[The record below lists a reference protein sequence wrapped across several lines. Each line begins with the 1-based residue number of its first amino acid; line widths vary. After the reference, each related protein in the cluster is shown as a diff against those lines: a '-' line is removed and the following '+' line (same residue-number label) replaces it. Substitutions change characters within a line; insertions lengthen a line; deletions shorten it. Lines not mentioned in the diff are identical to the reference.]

1 MDANEAINIISRE
14 RNDAIVVSTM
24 TPTRYWQ
31 DVSNSENLDLDL
43 KFGLHQYV
51 YNIGNSSINVNW
63 EINGKKK
70 SIIF

>member
-31 DVSNSENLDLDL
+31 DVSNSEN
-43 KFGLHQYV
+43 
-51 YNIGNSSINVNW
+51 SIWLIIKSFLNDSEQSN
-63 EINGKKK
+63 KKN
-70 SIIF
+70 